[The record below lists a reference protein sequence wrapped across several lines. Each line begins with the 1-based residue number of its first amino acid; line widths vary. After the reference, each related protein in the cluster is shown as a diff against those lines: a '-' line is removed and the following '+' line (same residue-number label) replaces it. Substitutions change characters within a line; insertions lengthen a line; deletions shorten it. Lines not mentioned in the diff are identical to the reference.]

1 MHEAWY
7 RVMSIV
13 VLVVGVWEGPLAILY
28 RLVSDDEGTV
38 LRAANYLPSPW
49 CYPAAVTAAVLLY
62 GVLAVLDAGREKA
75 LARQK
80 ARDDARSAAQSG

>member
-7 RVMSIV
+7 RVLSIAA
-13 VLVVGVWEGPLAILY
+13 LVVGVWEGPLSIVY

-49 CYPAAVTAAVLLY
+49 CYVVATAAALLTF

-75 LARQK
+75 LARQ
-80 ARDDARSAAQSG
+80 SAA

>member
-13 VLVVGVWEGPLAILY
+13 VLIVGVWEGPLAIVY
-28 RLVSDDEGTV
+28 RLVSGDEGTV
-38 LRAANYLPSPW
+38 MRAANYLPSPW
-49 CYPAAVTAAVLLY
+49 CYVVAVVAALLLY
-62 GVLAVLDAGREKA
+62 GVLAVLDTGHKKA

-80 ARDDARSAAQSG
+80 ARNDARSAAQSG